1 MKSIGIDLGT
11 TSISV
16 NVVSFPSLTVWG
28 KETLETGEFLESPHS
43 WERAQDP
50 KSILLRVRQVL
61 DSLLDQCPDV
71 AAIGLTGQMH
81 GILYV
86 DGEGNALSPL
96 YTWQDGR
103 GGLPLSQG
111 KSACQLLGEKGARC
125 APGYGMGTHLYNLK
139 MGLVPPE
146 AQSFCTL
153 ADWLGMALTGRER
166 PLLHQSQAAALGL
179 YNSASCS
186 FQVEIARS
194 VGMDPALFPP
204 VTGKLS
210 LQGEYRGVPVSVS
223 LGDNQASFLG
233 SVRQARQTLL
243 VNVGT
248 GAQISLY
255 AERPFQAPGAE
266 SRPFLGSSCLLV
278 GSTLCGGAAYA
289 ALEGFFREYAVAAGA
304 PDQPQYDVMAR
315 LLKEAPSRPWQVCTA
330 FSGTREDPSASGS
343 VQGLRREDLHP
354 AGFIAGVIY
363 GMAQELY
370 GLYQVMKPGA
380 GLPPQKLVAS
390 GNGVRRNPCLQCAL
404 AETFSMPLSLVEA
417 QEEAAFGAALSA
429 LGATGRLSL
438 KERLGIE

>member
-1 MKSIGIDLGT
+1 MKSVGIDLGT

-16 NVVSFPSLTVWG
+16 NVVSFPGLTVWG
-28 KETLETGEFLESPHS
+28 KETLETGGFLESPHS

-50 KSILLRVRQVL
+50 KSVLFRVRQVL

-139 MGLVPPE
+139 MGLVPPG

-179 YNSASCS
+179 YNSASRS
-186 FQVEIARS
+186 FQEEIARS
-194 VGMDPALFPP
+194 VGMDPALFPL
-204 VTGKLS
+204 VTGELS

-233 SVRQARQTLL
+233 SVRRARQTLL

-315 LLKEAPSRPWQVCTA
+315 LLKEAPGRPWQVCSA

-390 GNGVRRNPCLQCAL
+390 GNGVRRNPCLQRAL
-404 AETFSMPLSLVEA
+404 TETFSMPLSLVEA

>member
-1 MKSIGIDLGT
+1 
-11 TSISV
+11 
-16 NVVSFPSLTVWG
+16 
-28 KETLETGEFLESPHS
+28 
-43 WERAQDP
+43 
-50 KSILLRVRQVL
+50 
-61 DSLLDQCPDV
+61 
-71 AAIGLTGQMH
+71 
-81 GILYV
+81 
-86 DGEGNALSPL
+86 
-96 YTWQDGR
+96 
-103 GGLPLSQG
+103 
-111 KSACQLLGEKGARC
+111 
-125 APGYGMGTHLYNLK
+125 
-139 MGLVPPE
+139 
-146 AQSFCTL
+146 
-153 ADWLGMALTGRER
+153 MALTGRER

-194 VGMDPALFPP
+194 VGMNPALFPS
-204 VTGKLS
+204 VTGELS
-210 LQGEYRGVPVSVS
+210 LLGEYRGVPVSVS

-390 GNGVRRNPCLQCAL
+390 GNGVRRNPCLQHAL

>member
-16 NVVSFPSLTVWG
+16 NVVSFPGLTVWG
-28 KETLETGEFLESPHS
+28 KETLETGGFLESPHS

-50 KSILLRVRQVL
+50 KSVLFRVRQVL

-139 MGLVPPE
+139 MGLVPPG

-194 VGMDPALFPP
+194 VGMDPALFPL
-204 VTGKLS
+204 VTRELS

-315 LLKEAPSRPWQVCTA
+315 LLKEAPGRPWQVCSA

-343 VQGLRREDLHP
+343 VQGLRRENLHP
-354 AGFIAGVIY
+354 ASFIAGVIY

-390 GNGVRRNPCLQCAL
+390 GNGVRRNPCLQHAL

>member
-28 KETLETGEFLESPHS
+28 KETLETGGFLESPHS

-50 KSILLRVRQVL
+50 KSILFRVRQVL

-125 APGYGMGTHLYNLK
+125 APGYGMGTHLLK

-179 YNSASCS
+179 YNSASRS

-194 VGMDPALFPP
+194 VGMDPALFPS
-204 VTGKLS
+204 VTGELS

-390 GNGVRRNPCLQCAL
+390 GNGVRRNPCLQRAL

>member
-1 MKSIGIDLGT
+1 MKSVGIDLGT

-28 KETLETGEFLESPHS
+28 KETLETGGFLESPHS

-50 KSILLRVRQVL
+50 KSVLFRVRQVL
-61 DSLLDQCPDV
+61 DSLLGQCPDV

-139 MGLVPPE
+139 MGLVPPG

-179 YNSASCS
+179 YDSASRS
-186 FQVEIARS
+186 FQEEIARS
-194 VGMDPALFPP
+194 VGMNPALFPS
-204 VTGKLS
+204 VTGELS
-210 LQGEYRGVPVSVS
+210 LLGEYRGVPVSVS

-255 AERPFQAPGAE
+255 AERPFQASGAE
-266 SRPFLGSSCLLV
+266 SRPFLGSSWLLV

-315 LLKEAPSRPWQVCTA
+315 LLAEAPGRPWQVCTA

-363 GMAQELY
+363 GMAQE
-370 GLYQVMKPGA
+370 
-380 GLPPQKLVAS
+380 
-390 GNGVRRNPCLQCAL
+390 
-404 AETFSMPLSLVEA
+404 
-417 QEEAAFGAALSA
+417 EAAFGAALSA

>member
-28 KETLETGEFLESPHS
+28 KETLETGGFLESPHS

-50 KSILLRVRQVL
+50 KSVLFRVRQVL

-71 AAIGLTGQMH
+71 HSIGVTGQMH

-86 DGEGNALSPL
+86 DADGNAVSPL

-179 YNSASCS
+179 YNSASRS
-186 FQVEIARS
+186 FQEEIARS
-194 VGMDPALFPP
+194 VEMNPALFPS
-204 VTGKLS
+204 VTGELS
-210 LQGEYRGVPVSVS
+210 LLGEYRGVPVSVS

-233 SVRQARQTLL
+233 SVRRARQTLL

-315 LLKEAPSRPWQVCTA
+315 LLADAPGRPWQVCTA

-370 GLYQVMKPGA
+370 SLYQAMKPGA

-390 GNGVRRNPCLQCAL
+390 GNGVRRNPCLQRAL
-404 AETFSMPLSLVEA
+404 AETLPGGGPGGGGLRGGTQRPGPHGTAVPE
-417 QEEAAFGAALSA
+417 GAV
-429 LGATGRLSL
+429 GN
-438 KERLGIE
+438 

>member
-16 NVVSFPSLTVWG
+16 NVVSFPGLTVWG
-28 KETLETGEFLESPHS
+28 KETLETGGFLESPHS

-50 KSILLRVRQVL
+50 KSVLFRVRQVL

-153 ADWLGMALTGRER
+153 ADWLGVALTGRER

-179 YNSASCS
+179 YDSASRS
-186 FQVEIARS
+186 FQEEIARS
-194 VGMDPALFPP
+194 VGMNPALFPS
-204 VTGKLS
+204 VTGELS
-210 LQGEYRGVPVSVS
+210 LLGEYRGVPVSVS

-233 SVRQARQTLL
+233 SVRRARQTLL

-315 LLKEAPSRPWQVCTA
+315 LLAEAPGRPWQVCTA

-343 VQGLRREDLHP
+343 VQGLRRENLHP
-354 AGFIAGVIY
+354 ASFIAGVIY
-363 GMAQELY
+363 GM
-370 GLYQVMKPGA
+370 
-380 GLPPQKLVAS
+380 
-390 GNGVRRNPCLQCAL
+390 
-404 AETFSMPLSLVEA
+404 A

>member
-28 KETLETGEFLESPHS
+28 KETLETGGFLESPHS

-50 KSILLRVRQVL
+50 KSILFRVRQVL

-186 FQVEIARS
+186 FQVEVARS

-204 VTGKLS
+204 VTGELS

-255 AERPFQAPGAE
+255 AEWPFQAPGAE
-266 SRPFLGSSCLLV
+266 SRPFLGSSCLLG

-315 LLKEAPSRPWQVCTA
+315 LLKEAPSRPWQVCAA
-330 FSGTREDPSASGS
+330 FSGTREDPGASGS

-363 GMAQELY
+363 GIAQELY
-370 GLYQVMKPGA
+370 GLYQVMKLGA

-390 GNGVRRNPCLQCAL
+390 GNGVRRNPCLQRAL

>member
-1 MKSIGIDLGT
+1 MKSVGIDLGT

-16 NVVSFPSLTVWG
+16 NVVSFPGLTVWG
-28 KETLETGEFLESPHS
+28 KETLETGGFLESPHS

-50 KSILLRVRQVL
+50 KSVLFRVRQVL
-61 DSLLDQCPDV
+61 DSLLGQCPDV

-96 YTWQDGR
+96 YTWRDGR

-179 YNSASCS
+179 YNSASRS
-186 FQVEIARS
+186 FQEEIARS
-194 VGMDPALFPP
+194 VGMNPALFPP
-204 VTGKLS
+204 VTRELS

-233 SVRQARQTLL
+233 SVRRARQTLL

-315 LLKEAPSRPWQVCTA
+315 LLKEAPGRPWQVCTA

-390 GNGVRRNPCLQCAL
+390 GNGVRRNPCLQHVL

>member
-16 NVVSFPSLTVWG
+16 NVVSFPGLTVWG
-28 KETLETGEFLESPHS
+28 KETLETGGFLESPHS

-50 KSILLRVRQVL
+50 KSILFRVRQVL

-139 MGLVPPE
+139 MGLVPPG

-153 ADWLGMALTGRER
+153 ADWLGVALTGRER

-179 YNSASCS
+179 YDSASRS
-186 FQVEIARS
+186 FQEEIARS
-194 VGMDPALFPP
+194 VGMNPALFPS
-204 VTGKLS
+204 VTGELS
-210 LQGEYRGVPVSVS
+210 LLGEYRGVPVSVS

-233 SVRQARQTLL
+233 SVRRAR
-243 VNVGT
+243 
-248 GAQISLY
+248 
-255 AERPFQAPGAE
+255 
-266 SRPFLGSSCLLV
+266 
-278 GSTLCGGAAYA
+278 
-289 ALEGFFREYAVAAGA
+289 
-304 PDQPQYDVMAR
+304 
-315 LLKEAPSRPWQVCTA
+315 
-330 FSGTREDPSASGS
+330 
-343 VQGLRREDLHP
+343 
-354 AGFIAGVIY
+354 
-363 GMAQELY
+363 
-370 GLYQVMKPGA
+370 
-380 GLPPQKLVAS
+380 
-390 GNGVRRNPCLQCAL
+390 
-404 AETFSMPLSLVEA
+404 
-417 QEEAAFGAALSA
+417 
-429 LGATGRLSL
+429 
-438 KERLGIE
+438 

>member
-28 KETLETGEFLESPHS
+28 KETLETGGFLESPHS

-50 KSILLRVRQVL
+50 KSVLFRVRQVL

-139 MGLVPPE
+139 MGLVPPG

-166 PLLHQSQAAALGL
+166 PFLHQSQAAALGL
-179 YNSASCS
+179 YDSASRS
-186 FQVEIARS
+186 FQEEIARS
-194 VGMDPALFPP
+194 VGMNPALFPS
-204 VTGKLS
+204 VTRELS

-289 ALEGFFREYAVAAGA
+289 ALEGFFREYAVAARA

-315 LLKEAPSRPWQVCTA
+315 LLKEAPGRPWQVCTA
-330 FSGTREDPSASGS
+330 FSGTREDPSASGF

-354 AGFIAGVIY
+354 AGFIAGVLY

-390 GNGVRRNPCLQCAL
+390 GNGVRRNPCLQRAL

-429 LGATGRLSL
+429 LSATGRLSL